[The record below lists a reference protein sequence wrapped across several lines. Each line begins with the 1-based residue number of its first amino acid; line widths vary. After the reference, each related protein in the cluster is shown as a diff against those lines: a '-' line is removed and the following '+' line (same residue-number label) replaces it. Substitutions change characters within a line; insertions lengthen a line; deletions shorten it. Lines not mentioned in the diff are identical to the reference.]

1 MTISTFSL
9 GTLAIGVFHLG
20 LRDAILTI
28 VFFNLLSTI
37 PVSYFSIF
45 GARTGLRQMVFS
57 RYSFGCAYISG
68 SFNFRAPPCPLSSLG
83 GETKGSALMTSCF
96 AYARGIR
103 LLT

>member
-1 MTISTFSL
+1 MWMAANMTISTFSL

-57 RYSFGCAYISG
+57 RYSFGCAYIS
-68 SFNFRAPPCPLSSLG
+68 FFLTCRASPLWPLSSFG
-83 GETKGSALMTSCF
+83 GETRGSAIYNVLF
-96 AYARGIR
+96 
-103 LLT
+103 